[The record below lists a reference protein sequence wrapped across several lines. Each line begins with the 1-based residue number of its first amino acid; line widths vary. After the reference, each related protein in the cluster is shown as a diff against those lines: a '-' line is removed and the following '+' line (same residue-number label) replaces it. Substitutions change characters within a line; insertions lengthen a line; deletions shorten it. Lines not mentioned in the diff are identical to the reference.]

1 MNASNII
8 AKLKNRKPSILGEE
22 YFKKYAV
29 LLPLIE
35 LEEETHILFEVRSM
49 NLRTQPGDICFPGG
63 KVDQGDKNTA
73 YTAIRETSEELRI
86 SDTDVYD
93 VFPLDYM
100 VSDFGRII
108 YPYIGRLKDIK
119 KVTPNKDEV
128 AEIFT
133 VPLSF
138 FLNTKPKKYKVNY
151 EILPEDNFPY
161 DLIMGGENYDWRTHQ
176 LEELFYEYNGK
187 VIWGLTAKILTH
199 FVSLIKDESSDY
211 FET

>member
-1 MNASNII
+1 LNASNII